1 MSTITSGYRTTNAD
15 FLVQDITNSDYYIFA
30 STTVFT
36 STVNSNFS
44 SNDFLEKT
52 LFGKK
57 INPSDTFFMIE
68 NRRWLSGTV
77 YDQYDDTVD
86 LSNKAFYI
94 VVYPSDN
101 TTGDYRVFKCLF
113 NNYGAQSVNAPNFD
127 PTLSDQIYRL
137 GDGYVWKHM
146 YAITVDQFKKY
157 SALNY
162 APIINLESI
171 ITSVSGNGSI
181 ITFTSQNTFVKNMT
195 VSVTGVNPTQYNVSN
210 ATIIS
215 ANSSAFTVSGTA
227 TNSYVSGG
235 IAKAKNQTVSEKSID
250 HIEILNVDTNK
261 GYELK
266 SGAIETVQNSN
277 VVIHDSNNSLSET
290 PDYYSGQILYI
301 TNKSTNRSDLYTID
315 TYSYNTTSRRA
326 TFTLLN
332 KDEYVLAGLD
342 FQIFPRIEITG
353 DGTGAVAVPSINQ
366 FGVIE
371 KVTMHNKGSG
381 YTTAAARVVNPLFG
395 FDPVNTSTVDVE
407 AVLRPILSPEGGHAT
422 NFKYELGSKQVLVY
436 LTLTDT
442 DNLSIPSS
450 NKYGKVGIVKNPT
463 FITNTSPEIFDNR
476 IELQL
481 SSSLLTTDEIVTQS
495 LGATVTFSGQ
505 VHEASGNT
513 AYICNYHGPYQNY
526 DNDGYFDLPLD
537 PTKLIVSS
545 QNQFISINNVVRPPY
560 VQKTGDVYYMT
571 SFATITRTPTS
582 NEEYKIVLEF

>member
-1 MSTITSGYRTTNAD
+1 MSTITSGYRTSNAN
-15 FLVQDITNSDYYIFA
+15 FLSQDITNSDYYIFV

-36 STVNSNFS
+36 STVNSDFS

-77 YDQYDDTVD
+77 YDQYDDMDDMT
-86 LSNKAFYI
+86 SKAFYI

-101 TTGDYRVFKCLF
+101 STGDYRVFKCLF
-113 NNYGAQSVNAPNFD
+113 NNYGAQSVNAPNYETD
-127 PTLSDQIYRL
+127 VDDQIYRL
-137 GDGYVWKHM
+137 GDGYVWKYM
-146 YAITVDQFKKY
+146 YAITTDQFKKY

-162 APIINLESI
+162 APII
-171 ITSVSGNGSI
+171 GN
-181 ITFTSQNTFVKNMT
+181 
-195 VSVTGVNPTQYNVSN
+195 
-210 ATIIS
+210 AS
-215 ANSSAFTVSGTA
+215 ANTVI
-227 TNSYVSGG
+227 N
-235 IAKAKNQTVSEKSID
+235 KSID
-250 HIEILNVDTNK
+250 HIEISNPDTNK

-266 SGAIETVQNSN
+266 SGLVEEVLTND
-277 VVIHDSNNSLSET
+277 VVIFAPDNSLSEIT
-290 PDYYSGQILYI
+290 DYYSGQILYV
-301 TNKSTNRSDLYTID
+301 TDPNNESRLYTID
-315 TYSYNTTSRRA
+315 NYSYNISNLRGTL
-326 TFTLLN
+326 TLLD
-332 KDEYVLAGLD
+332 KDS
-342 FQIFPRIEITG
+342 FIQPNFSFKIFPRIEITG
-353 DGTGAVAVPSINQ
+353 DGTGAIAVPSINQ

-381 YTTAAARVVNPLFG
+381 YTNAAARVVNPLFG

-407 AVLRPILSPEGGHAT
+407 AILRPILSPEGGHAT

-463 FITNTSPEIFDNR
+463 FITNTAPEIFDNR
-476 IELQL
+476 LELQL
-481 SSSLLTTDEIVTQS
+481 NSSLLTTDEIVTQS
-495 LGATVTFSGQ
+495 LGATVTFRGQ

-513 AYICNYHGPYQNY
+513 AYICNYHGPYENY